1 MYDAGS
7 NTLQS
12 ESMTKAEARDR
23 RLRDVQLAVMV
34 PPRARD
40 DVRRQAFEQGT
51 TIRAIILR
59 ALVTT
64 GVTMLEEGDLVDR
77 RL

>member
-1 MYDAGS
+1 
-7 NTLQS
+7 
-12 ESMTKAEARDR
+12 
-23 RLRDVQLAVMV
+23 MV
-34 PPRARD
+34 PPHVRD

-59 ALVTT
+59 ALVTI
-64 GVTMLEEGDLVDR
+64 GVTKLDEADLVDR